1 MLIFATLTCRSRWQ
15 HRNGLSRIVGK
26 VGIFLFLNNRVE
38 LLDSP
43 FQFLSLYDEIPTVVG
58 KSIFEIAPYAT
69 LPFFNYITH
78 VIRIVHVFTFTQ
90 CRRLYESKRLWMV
103 PRIDSSNYVVVVL
116 NTSSIETVKTREGHF
131 YRFASFFRLFIC
143 RFKINA
149 YLCGGSGQSF
159 VPGRNSRTGI
169 FPVFLFIHK
178 AFVSIFDNYYSV
190 S

>member
-1 MLIFATLTCRSRWQ
+1 MKEKTAAFEDKADKN
-15 HRNGLSRIVGK
+15 HH
-26 VGIFLFLNNRVE
+26 
-38 LLDSP
+38 
-43 FQFLSLYDEIPTVVG
+43 FLSEV
-58 KSIFEIAPYAT
+58 YAAT
-69 LPFFNYITH
+69 ISKEANYKI
-78 VIRIVHVFTFTQ
+78 Q
-90 CRRLYESKRLWMV
+90 
-103 PRIDSSNYVVVVL
+103 VL

-190 S
+190 SLVLNTSSIETVKTRGEEIEEVWIRERYGSLTLLYKKRTAG